1 MTVLIVL
8 SALFSGSE
16 AALFSLTPRSRKNLD
31 RAGLG
36 GRIASRLLKDP
47 ERLLSAILFW
57 NLLINMT
64 YFAIAAIVGGKI
76 ERDPESSHSLAIL
89 FTISSLM
96 TIIFFSEMLP
106 KSLAVLAPLRLSV
119 LVGPPLSLA
128 VRIVSPALPLV
139 AVTNKAAGR
148 LIWPTFEPEP
158 EIDLADIERAI
169 ELGTDDAALLQRER
183 MALRGLVE
191 IAETRVNELMRPR
204 SRLWLCTD
212 LSDRDSIVGQPLHSN
227 FLMLV
232 DDDEMIVK
240 AIGIRML
247 RPSHFDDLAHFA
259 EPVIYVP
266 WSACVSQV
274 LDLLNEEDRSVAVVV
289 NEFGELVGA
298 VTIDDI
304 LRRVLAPRDDEDF
317 LGEAS
322 VQEIEAGY
330 YRVWGS
336 VSVRSLA
343 KRLGID
349 VDGEGV
355 ATIAGYIGRHNQ
367 RVPRPGDTAP
377 MERFTLSVVEQE
389 DEGVWI
395 EAIDRA
401 LTGRNAVSDRSETS
415 IDDELGRNAPNGK
428 GPSGEAPSG
437 EGPSGEGAA
446 T

>member
-1 MTVLIVL
+1 MTGLAEVTPWLLAMGVLIVF

-16 AALFSLTPRSRKNLD
+16 AALFSLTPRSRKSLN
-31 RAGLG
+31 RAGIG
-36 GRIASRLLKDP
+36 GRIASGLLEDP

-64 YFAIAAIVGGKI
+64 YFAIAAIVGKKI
-76 ERDPESSHSLAIL
+76 EVSPSGGNTFAII
-89 FTISSLM
+89 FTIVSLL

-139 AVTNKAAGR
+139 AVTNQAASR

-204 SRLWLCTD
+204 SKLWTTTD
-212 LSDRDSIVGQPLHSN
+212 ISDRTLIVSEPLRSSY
-227 FLMLV
+227 LMV
-232 DDDEMIVK
+232 MDADQDMIVK
-240 AIGIRML
+240 AVGMRML
-247 RPSHFDDLAHFA
+247 RPSQMDDFA
-259 EPVIYVP
+259 SVAESVIYVP
-266 WSACVSQV
+266 WSAYVSQV
-274 LDLLNEEDRSVAVVV
+274 LDQLNEEDRSVAVIV
-289 NEFGELVGA
+289 NEFGECVGA

-304 LRRVLAPRDDEDF
+304 LRRVLAPRHDEDF

-322 VQEIEAGY
+322 VQEIEPGR

-343 KRLGID
+343 KRLAIE

-355 ATIAGYIGRHNQ
+355 TTIAGFIGRHNERLP
-367 RVPRPGDTAP
+367 RVGDAAP
-377 MERFTLSVVEQE
+377 MDRFTLSVVEQE

-395 EAIDRA
+395 EVIQS
-401 LTGRNAVSDRSETS
+401 GSE
-415 IDDELGRNAPNGK
+415 
-428 GPSGEAPSG
+428 GEVTA
-437 EGPSGEGAA
+437 
-446 T
+446 